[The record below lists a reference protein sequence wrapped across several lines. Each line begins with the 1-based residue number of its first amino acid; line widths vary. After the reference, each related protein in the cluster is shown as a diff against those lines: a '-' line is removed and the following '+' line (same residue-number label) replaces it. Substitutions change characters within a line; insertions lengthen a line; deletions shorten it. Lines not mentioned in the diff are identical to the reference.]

1 MRHLKAPFTLQ
12 KHGMALMA
20 VFTEAVERAMTQ
32 PRVDL
37 QPPGHIALDP
47 RDRGGR
53 YAVWIRYGADGK
65 PKRDYVGAEG
75 SDQYLAA
82 MAALEELKRL
92 KGQAK
97 SLRKLGFE
105 AVEHDSALVL
115 GELCNVGIFTGGGVL
130 VGTRAFGSIL
140 NHLGYKATPFLSTQD
155 VDIARLNAIK
165 LATSVPPG
173 GLAKWLEQTGLH
185 FAPVPGLERP
195 PGPPTSYKVV
205 GRDLKVDLLMPAA
218 ASGRPFATRRVPEL
232 DAYATTLPFL
242 DYLLAES
249 WSTVVIGRD
258 HLIPVRCPQPARYC
272 LHKLVVAA
280 LRSGLENPKIEKDTI
295 QAGILAAI
303 LTEEDSASLEDAAAA
318 LTPRMAKHAKKTLLR
333 LQKVLAGEYPAA
345 LELTQRLILGAG

>member
-1 MRHLKAPFTLQ
+1 
-12 KHGMALMA
+12 MA
-20 VFTEAVERAMTQ
+20 VFAEAVELAIAQ

-53 YAVWIRYGADGK
+53 YAVWIRYAADGK

-75 SDQYLAA
+75 SEQYLAT

-97 SLRKLGFE
+97 NLRKLGFE
-105 AVEHDSALVL
+105 AVEHDAALVL
-115 GELCNVGIFTGGGVL
+115 GEMCNAGIFTGGGVL
-130 VGTRAFGSIL
+130 IGTRAFGSIL
-140 NHLGYKATPFLSTQD
+140 NHLGYRATPSLSTQD

-165 LATSVPPG
+165 LATPVPKG
-173 GLAKWLEQTGLH
+173 GFAKLLGQTGLR
-185 FAPVPGLERP
+185 FIPVVGLERP

-205 GRDLKVDLLMPAA
+205 GRDLKVDLLMSAA
-218 ASGRPFATRRVPEL
+218 ASARPFVTRRVPEL
-232 DAYATTLPFL
+232 DAHATTLPFL
-242 DYLLAES
+242 DYLIAES

-258 HLIPVRCPQPARYC
+258 HLIPVRCPHPARYC

-295 QAGILAAI
+295 QGGVLAAI

-318 LTPRMAKHAKKTLLR
+318 LTPQMAKHAKKTLPR
-333 LQKVLAGEYPAA
+333 LEKVLAGEYPAA
-345 LELTQRLILGAG
+345 LELVQRLVLGAG